1 MILTA
6 GAIWSIIDQAILEYW
21 IMVEIMKQYGNV
33 LLKTENDYYVVRSG
47 RESIQ
52 TQNAFHALLW
62 YAKFIMKESQ
72 WEYLL
77 LSF

>member
-1 MILTA
+1 
-6 GAIWSIIDQAILEYW
+6 
-21 IMVEIMKQYGNV
+21 MVEIMKQYGNV

-72 WEYLL
+72 
-77 LSF
+77 